1 MVLRSII
8 VAKNSSAEALLDFF
22 IEGDGNGGILRE
34 RRLLYN
40 RKDSGIR

>member
-8 VAKNSSAEALLDFF
+8 VAKNSSAKALLGFF

-34 RRLLYN
+34 RRFLYS
-40 RKDSGIR
+40 RKDSGIK